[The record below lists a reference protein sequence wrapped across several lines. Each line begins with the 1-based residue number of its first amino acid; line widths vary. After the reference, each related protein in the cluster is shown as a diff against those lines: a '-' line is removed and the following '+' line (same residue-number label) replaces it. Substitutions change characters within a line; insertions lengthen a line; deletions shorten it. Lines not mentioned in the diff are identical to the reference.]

1 MSSGHLVAPPDIILY
16 PGWGHTPPLL
26 TNEGGDGGLGSVL
39 VDAVETDQLLST
51 NSLYALKSGGD
62 ASLYPR
68 RHNIAFPTGYV
79 IFSLGAINNGY
90 CLMVYKG
97 NLGGS
102 IYVRFLMPP
111 SDSIWQGY
119 HFSVHLVNIEDH
131 ACRIHLH
138 EGQSFHPGLSTGGS
152 NPVNDPS
159 GLMGETLP
167 VGSLL
172 SIENNYMEL
181 SGEGTFVEFSYSGSG
196 VWKISKRGVIPM
208 SAAGY
213 LPSGGVEFDVLMKQS
228 ATNGDAD
235 WNATV
240 SLYGVPPTEQTKLQT
255 TGNWTDNDTY
265 TGPGITGTFQGQMW
279 YDANFWFI
287 ATADNVWKRIARGGS
302 TNIVD
307 DTTPQL
313 GGNLDLNSKQVYVP
327 TPTAKNPTTQAATLN
342 FDTEGPVFLLDMVST
357 GGDLTLTLQNYRV
370 SPYPYRI
377 FVKSNAA
384 GNDIILTPAPANG
397 ATVSLPAVSGQ
408 VVILDLVYD
417 GANLWVTA
425 TDTGAAAPTGGFN
438 PLAYALE
445 YWMDARDTTGWTIA
459 GGTNQITQIGDD
471 STNNHQPV
479 IRNAGWTYVTDAVDI
494 NRHCLSASSNDGYR
508 FDVMTPLMTP
518 VGTGDYALVLVIN
531 HGAFSSNLFG
541 VNNGYIRLT
550 PDYLVRE
557 DGASVGEEAFT
568 PDSVIS
574 TKYAYI
580 LQRVGTTAK
589 GYRYNGTT
597 WHTTADIPAHDGNYV
612 PVDMRTAAGDKL
624 YQWMLFRNS
633 FSGTDLT
640 DLQSWIE
647 SEFF

>member
-26 TNEGGDGGLGSVL
+26 ANEGDGGGGLGTVL
-39 VDAVETDQLLST
+39 VDGIETNQLLST
-51 NSLYALKSGGD
+51 GNIYAYKSVGVNAALYSSTRVISITSGQGTFLLD
-62 ASLYPR
+62 KNVNGQHYMVRKATGGVDYASILLPP
-68 RHNIAFPTGYV
+68 ITQ
-79 IFSLGAINNGY
+79 
-90 CLMVYKG
+90 
-97 NLGGS
+97 NLWSG
-102 IYVRFLMPP
+102 F
-111 SDSIWQGY
+111 
-119 HFSVHLVNIEDH
+119 HFSVHLINIEDH
-131 ACRIHLH
+131 KFRIWLNQ
-138 EGQSFHPGLSTGGS
+138 GQNFYKGTGGAVGDPTGLLDENFVVATLPGLVETGY
-152 NPVNDPS
+152 
-159 GLMGETLP
+159 
-167 VGSLL
+167 
-172 SIENNYMEL
+172 IEL
-181 SGEGTFVEFSYSGSG
+181 AGEGSYYEFVYLGQ
-196 VWKISKRGVIPM
+196 WHISRRGVVPLS
-208 SAAGY
+208 SANY
-213 LPSGGVEFDVLMKQS
+213 LPSGGVEFDILMKQS

-265 TGPGITGTFQGQMW
+265 TGAGITGTFQGQMW

-342 FDTEGPVFLLDMVST
+342 FDTEGPVFLLDMAST

-397 ATVSLPAVSGQ
+397 ATVSLPSVSGQ
-408 VVILDLVYD
+408 VVILDLLYD

-425 TDTGAAAPTGGFN
+425 TDTGAAAPVGGFN
-438 PLAYALE
+438 PLTYALE

-459 GGTNQITQIGDD
+459 GGTNQITQIRDD

-494 NRHCLSASSNDGYR
+494 NRYCLSASSNDGYR
-508 FDVMTPLMTP
+508 FDSMSPLMTP

-568 PDSVIS
+568 PDSVAGS
-574 TKYAYI
+574 KYAYI

-597 WHTTADIPAHDGNYV
+597 WHTTADIPAHDGDYV

-633 FSGTDLT
+633 FSGADLT
-640 DLQSWIE
+640 DLQSWLE